1 MGETLFS
8 LFPDERF
15 MDLGLYQY
23 GWEKCSAGHS
33 FGPASRNHFLFH
45 YIISG
50 KGTLYATDFACYHL
64 KAGQGFMLFPG
75 EVTHYIAD
83 SEFPWEYT
91 WLEFDGI
98 KAREYVYRSGLTKES
113 PVYDIGDGQ
122 LASCM
127 MDQMLYI
134 ARHSSDTSLQ
144 LIGHLYL
151 FLDYLVRSS
160 ASLLPEREEDPA
172 SRYVQ
177 EACIYIERNYQKDVT
192 VADVADAVSLSRGY
206 FSRLFHE
213 RTGSTVQAY
222 LISYRMQKAAELM
235 LTTQLPIARIANAVS
250 YENPLHFS
258 RAFKNV
264 YGISPREWRKE
275 NSVKVRD

>member
-1 MGETLFS
+1 MGEALFS

-23 GWEKCSAGHS
+23 GWEKCDAGHS

-64 KAGQGFMLFPG
+64 KSGQGFLLFPG

-98 KAREYVYRSGLTKES
+98 KAREYVHRSGLTKDS
-113 PVYDIGDGQ
+113 PVYNIGNGP
-122 LASCM
+122 LASGM
-127 MDQMLYI
+127 MSEMLYI
-134 ARHSSDTSLQ
+134 VRHASDTTLQ

-151 FLDYLVRSS
+151 FLDYFARSS
-160 ASLLPEREEDPA
+160 SSAILKREEDPA
-172 SRYVQ
+172 SRYVR
-177 EACIYIERNYQKDVT
+177 EACMYIERNYQKSIT
-192 VADVADAVSLSRGY
+192 VADIAAAVALSRGY

-213 RTGSTVQAY
+213 MTGKTVQEH
-222 LISYRMQKAAELM
+222 LIEYRMQRAAEM
-235 LTTQLPIARIANAVS
+235 MRTTQLSIAQIANSVS

-264 YGISPREWRKE
+264 YGVAPRDWRKE
-275 NSVKVRD
+275 NTVKVYK